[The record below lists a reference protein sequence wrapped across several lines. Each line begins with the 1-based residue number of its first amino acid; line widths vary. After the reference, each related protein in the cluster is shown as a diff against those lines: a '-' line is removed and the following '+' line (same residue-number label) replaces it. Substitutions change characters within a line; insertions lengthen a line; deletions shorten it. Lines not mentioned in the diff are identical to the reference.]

1 MRARAVAV
9 DSDFPEK
16 RDLEQQMEQLSSRST
31 HEQADSPMGTAL
43 TSVLPG
49 FKFLHATAV
58 VHPDAVLGEGV
69 VISAFCTVGPGVT
82 LGNGCKLHAGSHICG
97 NTTLG
102 DHCEVLKWAFL
113 EIGISDL
120 FYGDLD
126 CWHFLYCLLYLLSFI
141 SCSCLPYWLTREEW
155 VGLHVV
161 WLILLDSGA
170 VVGSDI
176 PGCTVIGHRNTI
188 GYNAVVGVKCQDM
201 KYKEGDECSLY
212 IGNNND
218 IREYVSIHRSSK
230 PNDDTV
236 SSTLK

>member
-16 RDLEQQMEQLSSRST
+16 RDLEQQMEQLSSQST

-102 DHCEVLKWAFL
+102 DHCEVLK
-113 EIGISDL
+113 
-120 FYGDLD
+120 
-126 CWHFLYCLLYLLSFI
+126 
-141 SCSCLPYWLTREEW
+141 
-155 VGLHVV
+155 
-161 WLILLDSGA
+161 
-170 VVGSDI
+170 
-176 PGCTVIGHRNTI
+176 
-188 GYNAVVGVKCQDM
+188 
-201 KYKEGDECSLY
+201 
-212 IGNNND
+212 
-218 IREYVSIHRSSK
+218 
-230 PNDDTV
+230 
-236 SSTLK
+236 